1 MNNDNNSTEDSYE
14 KIAEAPTS
22 KPYSL
27 DSLDNL
33 DALSQY
39 IKSTKGTREGRAI
52 PPLEKWHPEDIAD
65 MDLIIKANGEW
76 WHEGGQM
83 TRESLVSLF
92 ATILWKEENN
102 GTTEYFLKTPV
113 QKIRIQ
119 VEDAPLLI
127 NDVGIVHEDDMSW
140 LEFTTTTGDVVRL
153 DDEHSIVLKAYNSN
167 KSDSNKSDFSESDF
181 SESDFNNSDF
191 SESDQANQMST
202 ADDVADSQELASTE
216 QVRPYMMVRN
226 GLTALIGRN
235 TFYHLTEIGA
245 LSEENGKTIL
255 TLQSGG
261 QSYSLSMPTD

>member
-1 MNNDNNSTEDSYE
+1 MNNDNNSTEDSHE
-14 KIAEAPTS
+14 KLTKAPTS
-22 KPYSL
+22 KTSSL
-27 DSLDNL
+27 DNLDNL

-65 MDLIIKANGEW
+65 MELTIKANGEW

-102 GTTEYFLKTPV
+102 GNTEYFLKTPV

-127 NDVGIVHEDDMSW
+127 NDVGIVNEDDMSW

-153 DDEHSIVLKAYNSN
+153 DNEHSIVLKAYNSN
-167 KSDSNKSDFSESDF
+167 KSDSNDSDF

-191 SESDQANQMST
+191 SESDQTNQLST
-202 ADDVADSQELASTE
+202 ADDVADSQELVSTD

-245 LSEENGKTIL
+245 LSEENGKAIL

-261 QSYSLSMPTD
+261 QSYTLSMPTD

>member
-1 MNNDNNSTEDSYE
+1 MNNDNNSTEDSNE
-14 KIAEAPTS
+14 RIAEAPISKTS
-22 KPYSL
+22 SL

-65 MDLIIKANGEW
+65 MDLTIKANGEW

-127 NDVGIVHEDDMSW
+127 NDVGIVNEGDMSW

-153 DDEHSIVLKAYNSN
+153 DDAHPIVLKAYNSN
-167 KSDSNKSDFSESDF
+167 KSDSNDSDS
-181 SESDFNNSDF
+181 NNSDF
-191 SESDQANQMST
+191 SESDFHNSDTANQVST
-202 ADDVADSQELASTE
+202 AGDVADSQELASTE